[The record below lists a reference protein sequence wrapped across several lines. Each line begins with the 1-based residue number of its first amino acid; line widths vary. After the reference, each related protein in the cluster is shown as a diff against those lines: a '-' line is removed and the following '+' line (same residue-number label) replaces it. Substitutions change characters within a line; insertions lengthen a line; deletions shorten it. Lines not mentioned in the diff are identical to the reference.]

1 MLDTS
6 SSEESKEESKDKKE
20 DKSDSSSSSEL
31 TEDELSAIEKE
42 LSKMVTTEQKSHAMR
57 ILRAFGKGAGEG
69 AQEAAM
75 VSSKLYTSIV
85 ETQKKVYIF

>member
-6 SSEESKEESKDKKE
+6 SSEESKESKETKDKKE
-20 DKSDSSSSSEL
+20 DKKEDSSSSSEL
-31 TEDELSAIEKE
+31 TEDELNAMEQE
-42 LSKMVTTEQKSHAMR
+42 LTKLVTPVQKNHAMS

-75 VSSKLYTSIV
+75 VSIKL
-85 ETQKKVYIF
+85 KDR